1 MIAVVACPGW
11 WLGLSGRVTLS
22 AKVAMCH
29 VNVSRRVTLLA
40 RVAFML
46 NLKARQQPHPGNL
59 RL

>member
-1 MIAVVACPGW
+1 MIDVVACPGW

-40 RVAFML
+40 RVAFM
-46 NLKARQQPHPGNL
+46 
-59 RL
+59 

>member
-1 MIAVVACPGW
+1 MIDVVACPGW

-40 RVAFML
+40 RELKRAK
-46 NLKARQQPHPGNL
+46 NLTPVT
-59 RL
+59 

>member
-1 MIAVVACPGW
+1 MIDEVACPGW

-29 VNVSRRVTLLA
+29 VNVSRRVTRLA

-46 NLKARQQPHPGNL
+46 HLQVRKRKLFFEHG
-59 RL
+59 